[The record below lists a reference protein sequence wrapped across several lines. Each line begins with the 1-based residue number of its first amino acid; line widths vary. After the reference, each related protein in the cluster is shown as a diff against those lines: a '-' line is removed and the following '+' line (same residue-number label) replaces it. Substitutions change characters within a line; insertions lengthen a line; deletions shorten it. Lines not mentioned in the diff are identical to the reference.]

1 MMAEK
6 IGFLTSEIGL
16 TSSEAEK
23 FWPIYNEAQNK
34 MQDSFHSVF
43 EAFKA
48 LDEAV
53 ENNASEEE
61 LAALTDAYTAAV
73 HSSDGIDSEYISKYR
88 EVLSAEK
95 VAKLILGEEK
105 YRRNQIHRWRDK

>member
-1 MMAEK
+1 MTRSA
-6 IGFLTSEIGL
+6 
-16 TSSEAEK
+16 AEK

-34 MQDSFHSVF
+34 KQDSFHSVF

-61 LAALTDAYTAAV
+61 LASLTDAYIAAV